1 MKLILLGPPGAGKGT
16 QASFLAEKFGLVKVS
31 SGDIL
36 RAAVRSGSKLGV
48 EANKY
53 MAAGKLVPDNIIID
67 LILDRVSG
75 AECISGF
82 LLDGFPRTK
91 EQADALTKVGI
102 DIDSVVEIK
111 VPDDVIVS
119 RMSGRLFHPGSG
131 RTYHII
137 ANPPLVVGKDDVT
150 GEDLVVRDDDKA
162 STVRDRLDVYHAQ
175 TMPVLSYY
183 EDFSTSSKLGLCSV
197 DGSMPIGAVSSA
209 IVEFLRP

>member
-1 MKLILLGPPGAGKGT
+1 MRLILLGPPGAGKGT

-75 AECISGF
+75 AECVSGF

-91 EQADALTKVGI
+91 EQAVALTKAGI
-102 DIDSVVEIK
+102 DIDNVIEIK
-111 VPDDVIVS
+111 VPDNVIVS

-137 ANPPLVVGKDDVT
+137 SNPPLVTGKDDIT

-175 TMPVLSYY
+175 TIPVLAYY
-183 EDFSTSSKLGLCSV
+183 EGFSTSSKLSLCSI

-209 IVEFLRP
+209 IFEFLRP